1 MSIANYDVYV
11 SQMLFL
17 FLIRGMFHDLIICV
31 SRSIDNVITATA
43 VERKELRSA
52 SNLNSSTNQIGC

>member
-11 SQMLFL
+11 SQMLSL

-31 SRSIDNVITATA
+31 SRSIDNVITATVVG
-43 VERKELRSA
+43 VEPGYTVLA
-52 SNLNSSTNQIGC
+52 M